1 MEILIIITLVA
12 CVVSVIIS
20 VITLLTQK
28 RLAENIGVNK
38 ITDEQTAKQ
47 LEMLAERTA
56 QLSAKFDTAQA
67 NRVSGESVLRTELVN
82 LVTNLGNTLTDTQSR
97 TPTEQQGCCRS
108 LNSVFRALNRGM
120 PPICRICVTKWRYS
134 LET

>member
-47 LEMLAERTA
+47 LEMLSDRTA

-82 LVTNLGNTLTDTQSR
+82 LVTNL
-97 TPTEQQGCCRS
+97 
-108 LNSVFRALNRGM
+108 
-120 PPICRICVTKWRYS
+120 
-134 LET
+134 

>member
-38 ITDEQTAKQ
+38 ITDEQIAKQ

-56 QLSAKFDTAQA
+56 QL
-67 NRVSGESVLRTELVN
+67 
-82 LVTNLGNTLTDTQSR
+82 
-97 TPTEQQGCCRS
+97 
-108 LNSVFRALNRGM
+108 
-120 PPICRICVTKWRYS
+120 
-134 LET
+134 

>member
-47 LEMLAERTA
+47 LEMLSERTA

-82 LVTNLGNTLTDTQSR
+82 LVTNLGNTLTDTQKQNSA
-97 TPTEQQGCCRS
+97 EQQGCCRS
-108 LNSVFRALNRGM
+108 LNSVFRALSRGE
-120 PPICRICVTKWRYS
+120 RRRYA
-134 LET
+134 EYA

>member
-28 RLAENIGVNK
+28 RLAENIGVSK
-38 ITDEQTAKQ
+38 ITDEQAEKQ

-56 QLSAKFDTAQA
+56 QLSAKFDTSQA
-67 NRVSGESVLRTELVN
+67 NRVSGE
-82 LVTNLGNTLTDTQSR
+82 
-97 TPTEQQGCCRS
+97 
-108 LNSVFRALNRGM
+108 
-120 PPICRICVTKWRYS
+120 
-134 LET
+134 

>member
-56 QLSAKFDTAQA
+56 QL
-67 NRVSGESVLRTELVN
+67 
-82 LVTNLGNTLTDTQSR
+82 
-97 TPTEQQGCCRS
+97 
-108 LNSVFRALNRGM
+108 
-120 PPICRICVTKWRYS
+120 
-134 LET
+134 